1 MVSRLMQILLM
12 GLYLNDTYA
21 NPQFLTN
28 GHQIV
33 DMYYLGSQT
42 GRKLVRVLE

>member
-1 MVSRLMQILLM
+1 MQLLFM
-12 GLYLNDTYA
+12 GLYLNDAYA
-21 NPQFLTN
+21 NPQFSTH

-33 DMYYLGSQT
+33 DMHYLGSQT